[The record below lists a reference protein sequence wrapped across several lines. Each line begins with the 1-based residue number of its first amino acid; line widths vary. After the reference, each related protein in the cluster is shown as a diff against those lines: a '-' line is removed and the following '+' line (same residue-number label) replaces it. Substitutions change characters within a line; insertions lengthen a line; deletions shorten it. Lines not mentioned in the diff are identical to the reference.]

1 MHVAICNSMKT
12 KCQQNF
18 NNARINS
25 LRLKDGGESSTRDW
39 KNFTRKSCHILKS
52 VDTTILTLRVTGL

>member
-1 MHVAICNSMKT
+1 MHVGLCNSVKT

-25 LRLKDGGESSTRDW
+25 LRLKDGRESSTRDS
-39 KNFTRKSCHILKS
+39 KNFTRKVVIP
-52 VDTTILTLRVTGL
+52 